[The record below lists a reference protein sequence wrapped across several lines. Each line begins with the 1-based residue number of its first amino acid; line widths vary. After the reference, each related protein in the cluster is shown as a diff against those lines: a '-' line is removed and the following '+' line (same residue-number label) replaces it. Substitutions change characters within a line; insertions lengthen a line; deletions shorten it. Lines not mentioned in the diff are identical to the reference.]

1 MCPRRAEPF
10 EGRPLLD
17 IASYGRSGPGRRD
30 RISREDLETII
41 RTARRAPEV
50 MVKVLTRGA
59 TTSKAAVKHLAYLDR
74 KGELEIETDDGEK
87 LIGAWAAQSL
97 VEAWDLDLEEGRT
110 LESAGNQA
118 HHKAARLVHKLIFS
132 MPPGTPPDKVLG
144 AVRVFSREEF
154 ALRNRYAMVLHTD
167 EPHPHVHLVVKAIG
181 EDGERLNIRKPM
193 LRRWRHEF
201 ARRLREQG
209 IDANATERAARGKA
223 GRTLS
228 DGVYRLSERGVL
240 ISTPSPSFEKNLPVS
255 PDVARGWGAISL
267 AIDRRGSV
275 SQQRSISEYRRSISL
290 GVVNAPAD
298 ERRAIGAQPES
309 AHPLAELPAATR

>member
-30 RISREDLETII
+30 RISREDLETIL

-87 LIGAWAAQSL
+87 LIGAKAAHSL
-97 VEAWDLDLEEGRT
+97 VEAWDLDLEEGKT
-110 LESAGNQA
+110 LEAAGSQA
-118 HHKAARLVHKLIFS
+118 HHKAPRLVHKLIFS

-144 AVRVFSREEF
+144 AVRVFAREEF

-167 EPHPHVHLVVKAIG
+167 EPHPHVHVVVKAMG
-181 EDGERLNIRKPM
+181 DDGERLNIRKPM

-201 ARRLREQG
+201 ARRMREQG
-209 IDANATERAARGKA
+209 IDANATERGARGIAWRRPPDGAYRA
-223 GRTLS
+223 GVRGESTRTDS
-228 DGVYRLSERGVL
+228 GRSEVRGP
-240 ISTPSPSFEKNLPVS
+240 STVGSPATVQLGWRA
-255 PDVARGWGAISL
+255 VARAL
-267 AIDRRGSV
+267 ADSPEHGSDRTVRAFAS
-275 SQQRSISEYRRSISL
+275 
-290 GVVNAPAD
+290 
-298 ERRAIGAQPES
+298 AIGPVPS
-309 AHPLAELPAATR
+309 GRSR

>member
-30 RISREDLETII
+30 RVSREDLETIL

-59 TTSKAAVKHLAYLDR
+59 TTSKAAVRHLAYLDR
-74 KGELEIETDDGEK
+74 KGEFEIETDDGEK
-87 LIGAWAAQSL
+87 LIGAKAAQSL
-97 VEAWDLDLEEGRT
+97 VEAWDLDLEEGKT
-110 LESAGNQA
+110 LEAAGSQA
-118 HHKAARLVHKLIFS
+118 HHKAPRLVHKLIFS

-144 AVRVFSREEF
+144 AVRVFAREEF

-201 ARRLREQG
+201 ARRMRQQG
-209 IDANATERAARGKA
+209 VDANATERGARGIA
-223 GRTLS
+223 GRRPP
-228 DGVYRLSERGVL
+228 DGAYRAFVRSEPTQPDSTSLQARSPPGVDSQISVQRGWRAVARALANSNERGVDRVV
-240 ISTPSPSFEKNLPVS
+240 SEFVSGFGPVAT
-255 PDVARGWGAISL
+255 DRAR
-267 AIDRRGSV
+267 
-275 SQQRSISEYRRSISL
+275 
-290 GVVNAPAD
+290 
-298 ERRAIGAQPES
+298 
-309 AHPLAELPAATR
+309 